1 MLNEYSKIYELNFF
15 LLISMHFHDIQL
27 IYCFSVV
34 SANNLRGVV
43 MQLYI
48 MRHGEAQESASND
61 EQRAL
66 NERGCEEVINVA
78 GLLNQECFDL
88 VLVSPYVRAQQTAQ
102 LIIKNNK
109 LTAKIETVDLIT
121 PFGSAEKIHRFLY
134 ALLLEHNY
142 QKVLLVS
149 HMPLISLLLAELTV
163 DKQMPI
169 FQTAAVA
176 KVEYSITDM
185 QGHFVEMLCP
195 FDLCDI

>member
-1 MLNEYSKIYELNFF
+1 
-15 LLISMHFHDIQL
+15 
-27 IYCFSVV
+27 
-34 SANNLRGVV
+34 

-48 MRHGEAQESASND
+48 MRHGEAQEIASND
-61 EQRAL
+61 EQRSL

-78 GLLNQECFDL
+78 GLLSQEAFDL

-109 LTAKIETVDLIT
+109 LTAAVETLDLIT
-121 PFGSAEKIHRFLY
+121 PFGSPEKIHNFLD
-134 ALLLEHNY
+134 ALLIEHNY

-163 DKQMPI
+163 DKMMPI

-176 KVEYSITDM
+176 KIEYSANEM
-185 QGHFVEMLCP
+185 QGHFLEMLCP
-195 FDLCDI
+195 FNLCDI